1 MGDNMKELPN
11 EEHPFQ
17 VKMKEWFEVNQ
28 EIYSKFKDKI
38 QSVLKDSLSGND
50 KELIDDKMA
59 AFQNTILEVLDKED
73 GTLDELTERFTAAI
87 TDGNVLAY
95 CLYCYLELDNGF
107 EEIADTMTDLE
118 LPVDAK
124 YAKDGIKAYL
134 QDKRR
139 ETQEAVNKD
148 LNLLGLRRWHY
159 DHPKD
164 YQEFINLFAKA
175 YDGDM
180 SFFIKGMSYLTE
192 MLSLDGIEGI
202 PELLESLCPGTES
215 YNKAQFSNNN
225 QQVHERLKDLFA
237 STLNQETV
245 KQKLLHNN
253 PFMCSAFY
261 WMVFDDGFV
270 KMVDLFSKNMMG
282 NDSSVWQ
289 KGLGGQFIRS
299 LMLTSL
305 EKASY
310 TKGAWKAMSKNGVGK
325 EVVSS
330 TLQEAKGRR
339 GRKQV
344 SVLLEE
350 MFIPPHAE
358 LLTKETRNILT
369 EWMETN
375 GTDSIL
381 AYLFAALTSCNLLND
396 SYNYRTFHTAILEKF
411 PDFGFKSGFD
421 WAEALYN
428 AIISDKGYDYN
439 LSLSENAVQFGKE
452 QAKLLGIRLRT
463 RLSPDVY

>member
-1 MGDNMKELPN
+1 
-11 EEHPFQ
+11 
-17 VKMKEWFEVNQ
+17 
-28 EIYSKFKDKI
+28 
-38 QSVLKDSLSGND
+38 
-50 KELIDDKMA
+50 
-59 AFQNTILEVLDKED
+59 
-73 GTLDELTERFTAAI
+73 
-87 TDGNVLAY
+87 
-95 CLYCYLELDNGF
+95 
-107 EEIADTMTDLE
+107 
-118 LPVDAK
+118 
-124 YAKDGIKAYL
+124 
-134 QDKRR
+134 
-139 ETQEAVNKD
+139 
-148 LNLLGLRRWHY
+148 
-159 DHPKD
+159 
-164 YQEFINLFAKA
+164 
-175 YDGDM
+175 M

-202 PELLESLCPGTES
+202 SELLESLCPGTES
-215 YNKAQFSNNN
+215 YNKAQFSNDN
-225 QQVHERLKDLFA
+225 QQVHERLKALFT

-428 AIISDKGYDYN
+428 AIINEYGYDYN
-439 LSLSENAVQFGKE
+439 LSLSEKTVTKGKE
-452 QAKLLGIRLRT
+452 QANLIGVRLRT
-463 RLSPDVY
+463 LLSSDVY

>member
-1 MGDNMKELPN
+1 M
-11 EEHPFQ
+11 F
-17 VKMKEWFEVNQ
+17 
-28 EIYSKFKDKI
+28 
-38 QSVLKDSLSGND
+38 
-50 KELIDDKMA
+50 A
-59 AFQNTILEVLDKED
+59 C
-73 GTLDELTERFTAAI
+73 
-87 TDGNVLAY
+87 

-107 EEIADTMTDLE
+107 EEIADAMTDLE
-118 LPVDAK
+118 LPTDAK
-124 YAKDGIKAYL
+124 YVKNGIKDYL

-164 YQEFINLFAKA
+164 YQEFTNLFAKA

-202 PELLESLCPGTES
+202 TELLKSLCPGTES

-225 QQVHERLKDLFA
+225 QQVHERLKDLIA

-261 WMVFDDGFV
+261 WMIFDDGFV
-270 KMVDLFSKNMMG
+270 KMGDLLSKTMMG
-282 NDSSVWQ
+282 DGSSIWQ
-289 KGLGGQFIRS
+289 KSFGGQFMRS

-310 TKGAWKAMSKNGVGK
+310 TKGAWKTMSKNGVGK

-344 SVLLEE
+344 SVLFEE
-350 MFIPPHAE
+350 MFMPPHAE
-358 LLTKETRNILT
+358 LLTKEIRNILT

-381 AYLFAALTSCNLLND
+381 AYLFAVLTSCNLLND

-411 PDFGFKSGFD
+411 PDFGFRSGFD

-428 AIISDKGYDYN
+428 AIINEHGYDYN
-439 LSLSENAVQFGKE
+439 LSLSEKTVLKGKE
-452 QAKLLGIRLRT
+452 QANLIGIRLRT
-463 RLSPDVY
+463 LLSSDVY